1 MSGKGCFSRMVSA
14 SKHSPSG
21 QMLRCCPT
29 VARTRLHL
37 KTFYQTAA
45 KTSFADSMATFLSAD
60 LLFLSPISL
69 VCIVTVHT
77 FPSLRRIRVHRYGA
91 HVSIVTVHTNESQEK
106 NDNFRENNIA
116 TAEKSQR
123 DKETKRQRVS
133 LPQPLPKGK
142 GLVRSP
148 TL

>member
-91 HVSIVTVHTNESQEK
+91 HVSIVTVHTCPSLRCTPTNPKKKMTTSEK
-106 NDNFRENNIA
+106 IILPRQK
-116 TAEKSQR
+116 KS
-123 DKETKRQRVS
+123 KRQRDEETKS
-133 LPQPLPKGK
+133 E
-142 GLVRSP
+142 P
-148 TL
+148 TPTPP